1 MCSRVY
7 HKKPINV
14 NYKLEI
20 GRAVASADA
29 GSPPNSKL
37 YIHYQI
43 IRPAPRMHLTIY
55 QKKEKTVR
63 QICHLFWQPFP
74 MVPNQW
80 WLFFNS
86 SHPQKMMVEMFHPDC
101 LIYQSIVHSLVS
113 GVVSSADQSSN

>member
-29 GSPPNSKL
+29 GSSSPPNSKL

-74 MVPNQW
+74 MVPQ
-80 WLFFNS
+80 
-86 SHPQKMMVEMFHPDC
+86 PMVAIFQQLSPTEND
-101 LIYQSIVHSLVS
+101 
-113 GVVSSADQSSN
+113 GGNVSS